1 MDVPS
6 LLESADTRRLAHIG
20 LPAYTSAWRF
30 PVLSGGNRAGPTEQ
44 FARGGVLLM
53 LLSKDQIRQ
62 YHEDGFLIVP
72 NFFSREQ
79 LQPVIQWIN
88 SVVDDLAE
96 RLYAAGKIRDK
107 HADADFY
114 TRLTKLEEGVPRRRG
129 AGSYL
134 WHPRAAA
141 GRPVGVQATPG
152 RGRAGARPGDC
163 RASGVELATKTPLN
177 PLTTVPWHQDTAFM
191 AAGAEHTFQPTA
203 WIPFIDADSVNGT
216 LRTLRGGHRS
226 GKVFPHQQYKKTWY
240 LYITD
245 DDLPEGEVVTCEMP
259 IGSLLLFNQ
268 LLPHCSTENFSD
280 KIRWSVDLRW
290 QRPDEFSG
298 YEGIKDCILMRTA
311 RIRITAIDWSAGPNR
326 TASPAAW
333 TTNRPIP
340 LTPRSPA
347 PGSTVGRKIPPANDL
362 RSPLA
367 AL

>member
-1 MDVPS
+1 MASLGQPLADLWGCKQLLDVVEQVLGP
-6 LLESADTRRLAHIG
+6 EIAGH
-20 LPAYTSAWRF
+20 
-30 PVLSGGNRAGPTEQ
+30 PVWNLR
-44 FARGGVLLM
+44 
-53 LLSKDQIRQ
+53 
-62 YHEDGFLIVP
+62 
-72 NFFSREQ
+72 
-79 LQPVIQWIN
+79 
-88 SVVDDLAE
+88 
-96 RLYAAGKIRDK
+96 
-107 HADADFY
+107 
-114 TRLTKLEEGVPRRRG
+114 
-129 AGSYL
+129 
-134 WHPRAAA
+134 
-141 GRPVGVQATPG
+141 
-152 RGRAGARPGDC
+152 
-163 RASGVELATKTPLN
+163 TKTPLN

-311 RIRITAIDWSAGPNR
+311 RDPNYRADWSAGPNR

-347 PGSTVGRKIPPANDL
+347 PGSTVGRKIPPAQRPKVPSGGPVKQTTHGTESVLSFVGIPHHFASDL
-362 RSPLA
+362 PHHSRVWLRGNRERPGVHQRS
-367 AL
+367 